1 MKKKFLLILLLSFLF
16 SSDKHWST
24 TRFESWWNSKFNSMQ
39 FREPVTFIP
48 YHIKIGKFYY
58 GGPKYI
64 EDVFESG
71 ISDTLEVSPFFTDH
85 NQAFTYVD
93 NNIKY
98 REGISLDIDFLSY
111 NFFKN
116 KQNDYDVYFGFNYKI
131 NKIIDKPFVDSNWID
146 NNNKNI
152 FARPTSQAFGLNI
165 GVIHQ
170 WNSLF
175 FNKINY
181 TYSIIES
188 NLFETSGGSR
198 LIYGN
203 GNLRAL
209 SFGMYFIKPLESKN
223 YDLHYG
229 SEISFEEIN
238 LDKIDNLSAHIEK
251 FNSQSIKLSFSFGIG
266 YGGKKTIG
274 DIGYSNLINNNY
286 IEALENFEKFKIQY
300 PEHSKLDIVNNMIN
314 FSNAKIGYQML
325 YNGIQSHR
333 RGNLEEAVKWY
344 DEATQYSDSNLK
356 REIDMRKYLL
366 ADELYNNLST
376 GLSINESISKLQNIK
391 TISIK
396 ISDKVDSKIAD
407 LLYVKGENLLYDNF
421 YFSSYDVFQEAQ
433 SIYPKKKYVYNG
445 KINVLI
451 SELIKDT
458 QNYIKKNEYI
468 LAYNAMQFLDKI
480 NNESEVDLEDELLDL
495 KTKITESRRKR
506 ILESSQ
512 KIISEY
518 QNQFTQLDNMKYLI
532 EGDSYNKVVSLFG
545 SPSKL
550 IEKEV
555 GSDNYTMII
564 YEGINNEYKIYFNNN
579 TLIDIEE
586 VK

>member
-1 MKKKFLLILLLSFLF
+1 M
-16 SSDKHWST
+16 
-24 TRFESWWNSKFNSMQ
+24 
-39 FREPVTFIP
+39 
-48 YHIKIGKFYY
+48 
-58 GGPKYI
+58 
-64 EDVFESG
+64 
-71 ISDTLEVSPFFTDH
+71 
-85 NQAFTYVD
+85 A
-93 NNIKY
+93 
-98 REGISLDIDFLSY
+98 
-111 NFFKN
+111 
-116 KQNDYDVYFGFNYKI
+116 
-131 NKIIDKPFVDSNWID
+131 
-146 NNNKNI
+146 
-152 FARPTSQAFGLNI
+152 
-165 GVIHQ
+165 
-170 WNSLF
+170 
-175 FNKINY
+175 
-181 TYSIIES
+181 
-188 NLFETSGGSR
+188 
-198 LIYGN
+198 N

-251 FNSQSIKLSFSFGIG
+251 FNSQSIKLSFSVGIG

-286 IEALENFEKFKIQY
+286 IEAIENFEKFKIQY

-344 DEATQYSDSNLK
+344 DEAMQYSDSNLK

-407 LLYVKGENLLYDNF
+407 LLYVKGDKLLYDNF

-433 SIYPKKKYVYNG
+433 LIYPKKKYIYNG

-495 KTKITESRRKR
+495 KTKITESRKQR

-518 QNQFTQLDNMKYLI
+518 KNQFTQLDNMKYLI

-545 SPSKL
+545 LRSKL